1 MIKSILFAIALAMVV
16 PGVTN
21 AQVVYTKK
29 IGPSGY
35 LGLSFREE
43 VVAEGDAKTT
53 ETIRVGQV
61 SKDSPA
67 EKAGVKP
74 GDEILRINGLM
85 ATNGKFAAIAR
96 TLAEGDTV
104 KLRIKRE
111 GTERDITIVAAAR
124 PAGYGLT
131 REITIAPDSIRR
143 RMLKYL
149 DSARVHLD
157 SLRLPDI
164 HVRHSND
171 SLFSFHIGRHGVLRD
186 TLMFRRHG
194 GELGPAAI
202 FHSMEL
208 GTRAI
213 GGAEFSEMNEGLAQY
228 FNGRRGLL
236 TLRVT
241 AETPADR
248 AGLQSG
254 DVVLKAKDRTLDKI
268 SDLRSIIAAN
278 PEGVKLEVSRKGQI
292 RTLELK
298 TRQR

>member
-1 MIKSILFAIALAMVV
+1 MRKSILFAIAVAIVV
-16 PGVTN
+16 PGVAD

-29 IGPSGY
+29 TGPSGY

-43 VVAEGDAKTT
+43 VIAEGGVKTT

-67 EKAGVKP
+67 EKAGVKA
-74 GDEILRINGLM
+74 GDEILRINGLI

-111 GTERDITIVAAAR
+111 GKESDVTIVAAAR
-124 PAGYGLT
+124 PAGYGFT

-143 RMLKYL
+143 RMMKYL

-157 SLRLPDI
+157 SLRLPNIYVHRDRDSAFTFRI
-164 HVRHSND
+164 APHGAMHD
-171 SLFSFHIGRHGVLRD
+171 SLI
-186 TLMFRRHG
+186 FRRDI
-194 GELGPAAI
+194 GEVGPGAI

-208 GTRAI
+208 GARAI
-213 GGAEFSEMNEGLAQY
+213 GGAEFSEMNDGLAQY
-228 FNGRRGLL
+228 FNGKRGLL

-241 AETPADR
+241 PETPADR
-248 AGLQSG
+248 AGLQPG
-254 DVVLKAKDRTLDKI
+254 DVVLKAKDRAIEKI

-278 PEGVKLEVSRKGQI
+278 PEGVKLEISRKGQV

-298 TRQR
+298 TRHR